1 MVSCMRLRRDQE
13 QGYHHLASLSSFLQ
27 KYYDLY
33 AEDKKRYDKAM
44 EEYVKKQKLSVDATG
59 GEGNASK
66 DTGSSQ
72 LPAN

>member
-1 MVSCMRLRRDQE
+1 MVTPK
-13 QGYHHLASLSSFLQ
+13 SFLQ

-44 EEYVKKQKLSVDATG
+44 EEYVKKQKMSADTPG

-66 DTGSSQ
+66 DSGSNH
-72 LPAN
+72 P